1 MKKNDSPSS
10 VSIDSPEYP
19 RRLRILPDAP
29 EELHY
34 LGHLPEDCPTVAIVG
49 ARMCSSY
56 GHSQAYAFGRE
67 LASNGVQIVSGMA
80 MGIDGYALEG
90 ALDAGGKA
98 CAVLGSGADVCYP
111 RSNRSI
117 YQRLREN
124 GCVLS
129 ELPDGDAPLPW
140 HFPMRNR
147 IISALA
153 DIVLVVEAKEK
164 SGSLITVDF
173 ALEQGKT
180 VFAVPGRVGDLLS
193 DGCNRLIAQGA
204 GIACSPDALLAEL
217 PSVRTKKDPEE
228 AALSASPGLSPE
240 AFSVLYCFEKD
251 QQASYD
257 ELLSAS
263 SLAPPQLSLALME
276 LLLGGRIRESSG
288 GTYVRTDRKY

>member
-1 MKKNDSPSS
+1 MKMNLSPSS
-10 VSIDSPEYP
+10 VSIGSPEYP
-19 RRLRILPDAP
+19 PRLRILPDAP

-34 LGHLPEDCPTVAIVG
+34 LGTLPEDCPTVAIVG

-67 LASNGVQIVSGMA
+67 LAAKGVQIVSGMA

-90 ALDAGGKA
+90 ALDAGGRA
-98 CAVLGSGADVCYP
+98 FAVLGSGADVCYP

-117 YQRLREN
+117 YQRLREH
-124 GCVLS
+124 GGILS
-129 ELPDGDAPLPW
+129 ELPDGDGPLPW

-180 VFAVPGRVGDLLS
+180 VFAVPGRIGDLLS

-204 GIACSPDALLAEL
+204 GIACSPESLLAEL
-217 PSVRTKKDPEE
+217 PSFSAQKSPEE
-228 AALSASPGLSPE
+228 AEHSASPGISPE
-240 AFSVLYCFEKD
+240 ASSVLSCFETE
-251 QQASYD
+251 QQLGYD
-257 ELLSAS
+257 DLISAS

-276 LLLGGRIRESSG
+276 LILGGRIRESSG
-288 GTYVRTDRKY
+288 GTYVRTDRRI